1 MRITIRSKEQ
11 FKTENIENII
21 ECLNEEFKRFA
32 MLRLKWSSRPKI
44 ESGCITLDFSFSVVF
59 VYSDNSKN
67 NKSRYC
73 WQTLS

>member
-1 MRITIRSKEQ
+1 MRIAIRSKKQ
-11 FKTENIENII
+11 FKTENNENII

-32 MLRLKWSSRPKI
+32 MLRLKWSWRPKI
-44 ESGCITLDFSFSVVF
+44 ESGYITPDFPFSVAF
-59 VYSDNSKN
+59 VYSNNSNN